1 MPCRD
6 FGGEGIVSGME
17 MASKKRASQSRR
29 KPKQV
34 TVCTT
39 SLTTMIAQN
48 LANMATVFASSGS
61 VLLCLLIARRF

>member
-1 MPCRD
+1 
-6 FGGEGIVSGME
+6 

-34 TVCTT
+34 AVCTT
-39 SLTTMIAQN
+39 SLTTVITQN